1 MKGVKVSLDTKVNA
15 NLIDWRRL
23 SNYNASKDA
32 IYVETTHALYD
43 VFVNAPYN
51 EGEGYYCISFEVKS
65 DNANHFKTHYV
76 WGDLRKQVVSCS
88 KNSYIYDDYG
98 HVAFNLRKGVW
109 RRYFVVYKM
118 SKNASQILL
127 RFRTGASY
135 VRNVKLEYSDHPTD
149 YVDYHAG
156 NP

>member
-32 IYVETTHALYD
+32 IYVETTHAYYD
-43 VFVNAPYN
+43 VYVNALYN

-65 DNANHFKTHYV
+65 DDANYFTTHYT
-76 WGDLRKQVVSCS
+76 WGDVNKQVVSCS
-88 KNSYIYDDYG
+88 KNGHTKIDYG
-98 HVAFNLRKGVW
+98 HVDYDLRKGVW
-109 RRYFVVYKM
+109 ERCFAVYKM
-118 SKNASQILL
+118 SKDSSSIFL
-127 RFRTGASY
+127 RFRPGSTY